1 MLYNTNTGSVES
13 KQSSQA
19 RSFGNEKEDDPLK
32 GMQNMTETQK
42 IALLGDQINTQITD
56 LDMKLDDVLAKHEK
70 DFLKAYRFH
79 MLKVQEELST
89 LKQRANEKELKN
101 KQDKKITALEQEISK
116 YRDDC
121 SSIMKYC
128 QMQKQ
133 LIADYTLRRREL
145 REDEVHLET
154 EVA

>member
-1 MLYNTNTGSVES
+1 
-13 KQSSQA
+13 
-19 RSFGNEKEDDPLK
+19 
-32 GMQNMTETQK
+32 MTETQK

-101 KQDKKITALEQEISK
+101 KQDKKITALE
-116 YRDDC
+116 
-121 SSIMKYC
+121 
-128 QMQKQ
+128 
-133 LIADYTLRRREL
+133 
-145 REDEVHLET
+145 
-154 EVA
+154 

>member
-1 MLYNTNTGSVES
+1 MSNAPQQSTISAATSEIKPFDQRFVKNRNKLEDAHKAMLYNTNTGSVES

-19 RSFGNEKEDDPLK
+19 RSFGNEKEEDPLK

-89 LKQRANEKELKN
+89 LK
-101 KQDKKITALEQEISK
+101 
-116 YRDDC
+116 
-121 SSIMKYC
+121 
-128 QMQKQ
+128 
-133 LIADYTLRRREL
+133 
-145 REDEVHLET
+145 
-154 EVA
+154 

>member
-1 MLYNTNTGSVES
+1 MSNAPQQSTISAATSEIKPFDQRFVKNRNKLEDAQKAMLYNTNTGSVES

-19 RSFGNEKEDDPLK
+19 RSFGNEKEEDPLK

-79 MLKVQEELST
+79 MLKV
-89 LKQRANEKELKN
+89 
-101 KQDKKITALEQEISK
+101 
-116 YRDDC
+116 
-121 SSIMKYC
+121 
-128 QMQKQ
+128 
-133 LIADYTLRRREL
+133 
-145 REDEVHLET
+145 
-154 EVA
+154 